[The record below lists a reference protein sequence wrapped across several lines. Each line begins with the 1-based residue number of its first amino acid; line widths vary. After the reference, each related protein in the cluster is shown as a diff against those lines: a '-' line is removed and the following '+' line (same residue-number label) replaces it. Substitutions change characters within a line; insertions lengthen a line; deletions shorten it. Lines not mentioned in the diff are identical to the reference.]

1 MIGRKGKCLAGSD
14 RGEPLAADAK
24 PGEAL
29 GKRGFAAKPQKKR
42 AACEG
47 AA

>member
-1 MIGRKGKCLAGSD
+1 MIGRKRKCLAGSD
-14 RGEPLAADAK
+14 RGEPLAAHAK
-24 PGEAL
+24 PGKAL
-29 GKRGFAAKPQKKR
+29 RKRGFAAKPQKQR

>member
-1 MIGRKGKCLAGSD
+1 LT
-14 RGEPLAADAK
+14 ADAK
-24 PGEAL
+24 PGKAL
-29 GKRGFAAKPQKKR
+29 RKRGFAAKPQDKG